1 MCLAIPGKIIEISS
15 DGNMATV
22 DFDGIKQNI
31 IIALAKDAQI
41 GKYAVVHAG
50 YAIEIMDEE
59 EALTAIEQWKEI
71 ADDQDLELTDML

>member
-15 DGNMATV
+15 DGNTATV

-50 YAIEIMDEE
+50 YAIEIMDEK

-71 ADDQDLELTDML
+71 AEDQDLELSDML